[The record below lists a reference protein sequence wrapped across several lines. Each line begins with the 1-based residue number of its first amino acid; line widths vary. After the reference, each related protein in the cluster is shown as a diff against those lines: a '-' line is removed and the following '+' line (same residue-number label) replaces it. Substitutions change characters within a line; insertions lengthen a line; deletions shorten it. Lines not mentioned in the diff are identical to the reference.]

1 MLRSWLSLALLW
13 HPARSFCNALN
24 SNAPFRLRSQ
34 RFLGT
39 SSPAFLYSL
48 AHAWVNIQAKA
59 FMFARMPWFLIHW
72 HVFGTFLRVM
82 QWTSHCVHWQ
92 IDFVGV
98 LFGLWPR
105 FLLFCG
111 ALLFASQFPLAKR
124 KSGWGICGS
133 SCLFGFCGFCVL
145 YLSICLL
152 NGHVMS
158 FYKRLSFSLCSCK
171 DRAFS
176 ATSATLKE
184 KKRANSC

>member
-1 MLRSWLSLALLW
+1 
-13 HPARSFCNALN
+13 
-24 SNAPFRLRSQ
+24 
-34 RFLGT
+34 
-39 SSPAFLYSL
+39 
-48 AHAWVNIQAKA
+48 
-59 FMFARMPWFLIHW
+59 
-72 HVFGTFLRVM
+72 M
-82 QWTSHCVHWQ
+82 QWTSHCVPWQ

-111 ALLFASQFPLAKR
+111 ALLFASLFPLAKR

-158 FYKRLSFSLCSCK
+158 LYKRLSFSLCSCK

-184 KKRANSC
+184 KKMSKFLLTCGGRAHLCPWTAVNAMQPMLLPLWEGTQCLLEWDERTHEPCM